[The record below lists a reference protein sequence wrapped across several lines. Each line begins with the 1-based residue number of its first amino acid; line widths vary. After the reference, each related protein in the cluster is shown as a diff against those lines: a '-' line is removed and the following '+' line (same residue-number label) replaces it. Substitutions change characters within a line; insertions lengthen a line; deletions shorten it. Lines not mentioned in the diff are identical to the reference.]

1 MSEEEKKEMGHRE
14 MERERE
20 NKEKPN
26 KIQRRGIAAANTVIK
41 FSIRKL
47 YYIYLVI

>member
-26 KIQRRGIAAANTVIK
+26 KIQRCGVAAANKVIK
-41 FSIRKL
+41 SAL
-47 YYIYLVI
+47 ESYIIFTW